1 MRPVTSCKFLLGSV
15 NANGIEKYRALKYSP
30 LMLKLQVTFIK
41 RLSFKTTFK
50 GHSIIK
56 YVNNASTKDVIN
68 TQAAHSTLEIVPKTR
83 YETSWAVFWSLNH
96 TCFQTK
102 TAPKP
107 YPLGRHIPICV
118 IWGSTALPLPRDC
131 FHCGTRGDD
140 LFSLFHC
147 TIWEAFRKIDTNELH
162 DI

>member
-1 MRPVTSCKFLLGSV
+1 MCGLSRTSSKFLFTVISLVLRDKPHCKKKSS
-15 NANGIEKYRALKYSP
+15 KDLLSK
-30 LMLKLQVTFIK
+30 LMLWLWKEPCVIQPLRRNLQHTVISKLNKQPI
-41 RLSFKTTFK
+41 RP
-50 GHSIIK
+50 
-56 YVNNASTKDVIN
+56 
-68 TQAAHSTLEIVPKTR
+68 LEIVPETR

-131 FHCGTRGDD
+131 FHCGTRGDE